1 MKLYE
6 YIISGMCICSQTK
19 NNYSLLEESSDGTLS
34 FLSQVM
40 AERNN
45 ILKPLPG

>member
-1 MKLYE
+1 MKLCE
-6 YIISGMCICSQTK
+6 YIILGMCICSQTK
-19 NNYSLLEESSDGTLS
+19 NNYSLLEKPFEGTLS

-45 ILKPLPG
+45 VSKPLSG